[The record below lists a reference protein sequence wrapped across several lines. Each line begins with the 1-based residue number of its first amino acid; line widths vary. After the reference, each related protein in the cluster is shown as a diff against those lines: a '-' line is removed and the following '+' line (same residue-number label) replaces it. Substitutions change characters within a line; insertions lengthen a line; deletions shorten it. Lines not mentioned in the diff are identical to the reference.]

1 MSPSWLRSVLNEIKQ
16 REQLAVAYK
25 ELDKNRQRLF
35 DLATEQKDIIDVMGH
50 EIRTP
55 LTAIIQ
61 ELNLQKV
68 LMIPKK
74 QDWLDNKINE
84 EDRIKMLNLVF
95 ESFDTIDKSSA
106 QAVQLVTDMLET
118 ARLDKQRFELD
129 YSTFEIAHEIEAST
143 QIMSKTVEE
152 GVCEIEL
159 INKLPAGFIIEAD
172 KTRVRESVD
181 ALINNAIKYR
191 DQHKKKCLIKV
202 ELSKVGSNIQIDI
215 IDNGIGIAKSD
226 IAKLGKKFVR
236 LNPKT
241 NDTIKR
247 PGGTGL
253 GLFVVKGIMDY
264 HKGKFVIT
272 SDGVGKGSKF
282 TLIIPIKKP

>member
-1 MSPSWLRSVLNEIKQ
+1 M
-16 REQLAVAYK
+16 AYK